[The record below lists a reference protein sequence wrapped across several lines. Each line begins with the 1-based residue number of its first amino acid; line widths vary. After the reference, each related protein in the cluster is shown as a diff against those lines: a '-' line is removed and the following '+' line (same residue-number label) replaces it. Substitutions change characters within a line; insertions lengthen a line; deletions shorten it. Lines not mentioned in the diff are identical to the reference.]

1 MGLVADILD
10 ANRRRGRPTERSA
23 LRRQDEQLAGHAV
36 LARGRTVGRT
46 DSGSAEQFTATIN
59 AVEESVNP
67 LSDDQVRAIEENASL
82 AIDFVRASGVTPA
95 EALTL
100 DDLDCAFATWLHGDD
115 DRGYSAESVVELLGA
130 VFGQFCVEKL
140 HMRWVTIEDADGT
153 VIALQGREKDV
164 RGFPYHSIEKRIA
177 DRETGFFRAVF
188 AALQDAAGKDYRWIS
203 SGD

>member
-10 ANRRRGRPTERSA
+10 AIRRRGRPTEQSA

-36 LARGRTVGRT
+36 LARGRTVVRT
-46 DSGSAEQFTATIN
+46 DSGSAEQFTATID

-67 LSDDQVRAIEENASL
+67 LSDDQARAIEENASL
-82 AIDFVRASGVTPA
+82 AVDFVRASGVTPA

-100 DDLDCAFATWLHGDD
+100 DDLDCAFANWLQGDD
-115 DRGYSAESVVELLGA
+115 DRGYSAEAVVELLGA
-130 VFGQFCVEKL
+130 AFGQLCVEKL
-140 HMRWVTIEDADGT
+140 YMRWVTIEDAHGT
-153 VIALQGREKDV
+153 VIALQGREMDF

-188 AALQDAAGKDYRWIS
+188 VALQDAAGKDYRSIS